1 MVEQV
6 QTTQTRD
13 STPRDPQLN
22 QSALWN
28 RRRITIG
35 LGAKVIALVF
45 IATILLIALFA
56 YLGTAALSEN
66 TQRTMQER
74 VILAQTAASHIDYIL
89 ANIEDGLTEAASQ
102 SSWRDAGRVNESLD
116 YARRRTNFFTAQV
129 FLVDRAGQVIAA
141 QPPLTGTL
149 SFVEIDPVRAAL
161 GGKAFAVSRYA
172 QPVGELG
179 PSPLAAVPIRN
190 SSGEVIYALVINID
204 LTSPNI
210 RTFTDPIGLGKTGYM
225 DLGDIGGT
233 ILASTR
239 PERVGSQS
247 DHGNTLAS
255 LIRDHRQAVSA
266 CHDCH
271 TSTERAEPSP
281 EVLAFAPLD
290 RAPWGVTV
298 RQSEA
303 EVFASTYL
311 LQTRIFT
318 LMVIVLVGALVM
330 AYLMSRSIITPVH
343 ALTMATRRIAKG
355 DLESP
360 IQVRGPDELGVLS
373 RSLDEMRVRLKNST
387 EEIQALNRDLDA
399 RVKERTAA
407 YEAAARENA
416 RLYAEV
422 QRKEQLRGELLH
434 RVISAQEDERK
445 RIARELHDE
454 TSQGL
459 SALMIG
465 LDTVR
470 MALANDPPKAD
481 AHLQSCKSI
490 SETLLKNVHRLIA
503 DLRPT
508 LLDDLGLVP
517 AIAWYGEQ
525 RLQPRGIAFRL
536 QEDDPRIR
544 LPLPVETALF
554 RIAQEAITNVTRH
567 AHATTVTVRLSYH
580 DRWVTLQVA
589 DDGAGFDPQVVQTTD
604 WDGKSLGL
612 RGMQERVTILGGKFD
627 LVTAPGNGTT
637 ITARVP
643 IPQGEFTYDED
654 TRSVG
659 R

>member
-1 MVEQV
+1 MVMPEQP
-6 QTTQTRD
+6 TTMPD
-13 STPRDPQLN
+13 SAPPNPQPKPPTSGRRPRLV
-22 QSALWN
+22 
-28 RRRITIG
+28 IG
-35 LGAKVIALVF
+35 LGVKVIALVL

-89 ANIEDGLTEAASQ
+89 ANIENGLTAAANQ
-102 SSWRDAGRVNESLD
+102 SSWRDAGRVNESLAF
-116 YARRRTNFFTAQV
+116 ARRRTDFFTNQV
-129 FLVDRAGQVIAA
+129 LLVDRAGQVVAA
-141 QPPLTGTL
+141 QPPLTSPLAL
-149 SFVEIDPVRAAL
+149 SEIDPVRAAL
-161 GGKAFAVSRYA
+161 SGKAFAVSRYA
-172 QPVGELG
+172 QPLSELG
-179 PSPLAAVPIRN
+179 PTPLAAVPIRD
-190 SSGEVIYALVINID
+190 SSGEVIFALVISID

-247 DHGNTLAS
+247 DHGNTLAG

-271 TSTERAEPSP
+271 TTTENAEPSP
-281 EVLAFAPLD
+281 EVLAFAPLN

-298 RQSEA
+298 RQSEE

-318 LMVIVLVGALVM
+318 LLVVVLVGALVL
-330 AYLMSRSIITPVH
+330 AYLMSRSLITPVQ
-343 ALTMATRRIAKG
+343 ALTHATRRIAQG

-360 IQVRGPDELGVLS
+360 IRVRGPDELGILA
-373 RSLDEMRVRLKNST
+373 RSLDEMRVRLNNST
-387 EEIQALNRDLDA
+387 EEIQALNRDLDT

-407 YEAAARENA
+407 YQAAARENA

-470 MALANDPPKAD
+470 MALANDPSKVD
-481 AHLQSCKSI
+481 AHLSSCKTI
-490 SETLLKNVHRLIA
+490 SESLLKNVHRLIA

-525 RLQPRGIAFRL
+525 RLQSLGITFQLR
-536 QEDDPRIR
+536 EDDPKVR
-544 LPLPVETALF
+544 LPLPIETALF

-567 AHATTVTVRLSYH
+567 ARATMVTVHLACQ
-580 DRWVTLQVA
+580 DGWVVLQVT
-589 DDGAGFDPQVVQTTD
+589 DDGAGFDPRALQTTSLH
-604 WDGKSLGL
+604 GRSLGL
-612 RGMQERVTILGGKFD
+612 RGMQERATILGGEFE
-627 LVTAPGNGTT
+627 LGTARGKGTT
-637 ITARVP
+637 ITVRVP
-643 IPQGEFTYDED
+643 LPQKELTYDQD
-654 TRSVG
+654 SRPVG
-659 R
+659 G

>member
-1 MVEQV
+1 MP
-6 QTTQTRD
+6 TRETRGD
-13 STPRDPQLN
+13 APRDLQSN
-22 QSALWN
+22 QPARPN
-28 RRRITIG
+28 RRHLRIG

-45 IATILLIALFA
+45 LATILLIALFA

-74 VILAQTAASHIDYIL
+74 VILAQTAASHIDYVL
-89 ANIEDGLTEAASQ
+89 ANIENGLAEAASQ
-102 SSWRDAGRVNESLD
+102 PNWRDAARVNESLV
-116 YARRRTNFFTAQV
+116 YARRRTDFFTTQV
-129 FLVDRAGQVIAA
+129 YLVDRAGQAVAA
-141 QPPLTGTL
+141 QPPLTDPLAFG
-149 SFVEIDPVRAAL
+149 EIDPVRAAL
-161 GGKAFAVSRYA
+161 DGKPFAVSRYA

-179 PSPLAAVPIRN
+179 PSPLAAVPIRD
-190 SSGEVIYALVINID
+190 SSGSVIYALVISID

-247 DHGNTLAS
+247 DHGNTLAG

-271 TSTERAEPSP
+271 TTAENAEPSP
-281 EVLAFAPLD
+281 EVLAFAPLN

-298 RQSEA
+298 RQSEE

-318 LMVIVLVGALVM
+318 LMVIVLVGALVL
-330 AYLMSRSIITPVH
+330 AYLMSRSLITPVQ
-343 ALTMATRRIAKG
+343 ALTAATRRIAHG

-360 IQVRGPDELGVLS
+360 IQVRGPDELGILS

-481 AHLQSCKSI
+481 THLQSCKSI
-490 SETLLKNVHRLIA
+490 GETILKNVHRLIA

-525 RLQPRGIAFRL
+525 RLEPRGIAFRL
-536 QEDDPRIR
+536 QEDDSKIR

-554 RIAQEAITNVTRH
+554 RIAQEAITNITRH
-567 AHATTVTVRLSYH
+567 ARATTVTVRLTYQN
-580 DRWVTLQVA
+580 DWVMLQVA
-589 DDGAGFDPQVVQTTD
+589 DDGAGFDPQMLQTSD
-604 WDGKSLGL
+604 WHGKNLGL
-612 RGMQERVTILGGKFD
+612 RGMQERVAILGGEFE
-627 LVTAPGNGTT
+627 LETAPGKGTT

-643 IPQGEFTYDED
+643 IPREG
-654 TRSVG
+654 
-659 R
+659 